1 MPAGRWGK
9 SEAAKLRSWYTKCR
23 THHYETA
30 GRSQATR
37 RFLFTAQTIVK
48 NREGA
53 HMQQVIEPTE
63 IAFDAY
69 TLCSF
74 LPNLDS
80 ARAVPIVLIGY
91 RRNQDPWFVWLVP
104 KEGISAVGLT
114 DDPYYAKMLHDP
126 HTYFTKKL
134 SKYVEESGSVK
145 RGIEMLIDCHQ
156 NHLAFTPFTH
166 LSEMPFRHP
175 LEVELVGAY

>member
-1 MPAGRWGK
+1 
-9 SEAAKLRSWYTKCR
+9 
-23 THHYETA
+23 
-30 GRSQATR
+30 
-37 RFLFTAQTIVK
+37 
-48 NREGA
+48 
-53 HMQQVIEPTE
+53 MQQTIEPTE
-63 IAFDAY
+63 ISFDAY

-74 LPNLDS
+74 LPQLDS
-80 ARAVPIVLIGY
+80 SRAIPLVLIGY

-114 DDPYYAKMLHDP
+114 DDPYYAKVLHDP

-134 SKYVEESGSVK
+134 SKYIDQTGSVK

-156 NHLAFTPFTH
+156 NHLAFTPVTH

-175 LEVELVGAY
+175 LEVQLVGTF